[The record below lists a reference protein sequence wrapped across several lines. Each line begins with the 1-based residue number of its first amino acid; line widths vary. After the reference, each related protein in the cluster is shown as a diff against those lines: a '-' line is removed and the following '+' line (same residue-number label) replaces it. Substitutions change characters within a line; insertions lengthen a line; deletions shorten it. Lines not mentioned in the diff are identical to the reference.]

1 MNTLKFLGTAGA
13 RFVMIKQL
21 RSSGGLWLSIEG
33 KNIMIDPGPGSLV
46 RCSCSRPKLDP
57 TKLDAIIVTHK
68 HLDHTGDLNVMI
80 EAMTEGGFKKRGLL
94 FVPGDAINDDGPVV
108 LKYLHNFPEEIII
121 LKEGGK
127 YSLNKIH
134 FSTPKLHIHRVETY
148 GLNFKID
155 GEDIISII
163 SDTKYFDGIEKYY
176 PGKTLVINV
185 VLLEVNLNLDHLS
198 IPEVKEII
206 KKAKPKRA
214 IITHFGMKMILA
226 KPWEIAERLTA
237 ELGIEV
243 IAARDG
249 MEIELD

>member
-1 MNTLKFLGTAGA
+1 M
-13 RFVMIKQL
+13 
-21 RSSGGLWLSIEG
+21 
-33 KNIMIDPGPGSLV
+33 
-46 RCSCSRPKLDP
+46 
-57 TKLDAIIVTHK
+57 
-68 HLDHTGDLNVMI
+68 
-80 EAMTEGGFKKRGLL
+80 
-94 FVPGDAINDDGPVV
+94 
-108 LKYLHNFPEEIII
+108 
-121 LKEGGK
+121 
-127 YSLNKIH
+127 
-134 FSTPKLHIHRVETY
+134 ETY